1 MPIKQLSQTEPS
13 LSPTAPP
20 TWMARIDVLQSLRV
34 HRLLATVIALSTM
47 GLGVAIMLSRRPSY
61 EAVSVIYVSP
71 NFHPTLATNAEQ
83 EYPYDN
89 FVEEQVRTITSYNVL
104 ADALK
109 KLKPG
114 VWQFPGESLDSAIE
128 RLQDALTP
136 KRDGQSFQVRISLL
150 GYNPENLPEIVNQ
163 ITESYLAGVKGEEF
177 YGRDERLESLRKE
190 RAEVE
195 TDLAAKLKE
204 QTQISQTLG
213 VAVIPTEGAD
223 QIDTQ
228 VAKLRGDLMVA
239 HEQRIQAEA
248 ALSALANGG
257 KTGSSAALDAAADEI
272 IASDPS
278 LLALKS
284 SLSTKRAVLLDQLAG
299 MTANHPMRK
308 STEAQLAEIESA
320 LQQMQA
326 NLRNHAAANLQT
338 KLRTDLKRAST
349 VEAQLESDLQSDTHQ
364 ATHAAPS
371 FQRAL
376 VLKAEISA
384 LQARYAALDERT
396 RNLELESKSPGS
408 VHMFAA
414 ARSADELPSKNKMIL
429 PVMFP
434 LALVL
439 AVLTV
444 VIIDLFDRRI
454 HSAYDIEL
462 TLGFPPIGT
471 LFDDQD
477 VTMQVFDECTL
488 RLAAGIDQAA
498 RTEGVRTIVVTS
510 VNAGA
515 GTTSIVENLGSTLAK
530 LGRKTLTI
538 DATGMTSPVAYVTLN
553 LEQTAH
559 RGVGGLPAV
568 RPDVDIQSTAVIA
581 QPFSQKLTPLT
592 NFMDQAF
599 KDLTTDYDVVLID
612 ATPLLISAE
621 TEYLARFADVTI
633 LVAEAEN
640 TTMAQVTRASRLLEK
655 LRIPGMAVI
664 VNKMAF
670 RRANRAMRE
679 DLSAFEAR
687 MEKANLRWNA
697 SWNRPPAPTGFDD
710 REEPESAPKEN
721 STYA

>member
-1 MPIKQLSQTEPS
+1 MPIKQLSQIEPS
-13 LSPTAPP
+13 LSPTGPP
-20 TWMARIDVLQSLRV
+20 TWLSRIDVLQSLRV
-34 HRLLATVIALSTM
+34 HKLLATVIALSTM
-47 GLGVAIMLSRRPSY
+47 GVGVALLLSRHPLY

-83 EYPYDN
+83 EYPYDS
-89 FVEEQVRTITSYNVL
+89 FVEEQVHTVTSYNVV
-104 ADALK
+104 ADAIK
-109 KLKPG
+109 RLKPG
-114 VWQFPGESLDSAIE
+114 VWQFPGESLDSAVE
-128 RLQDALTP
+128 RLQDSVTA

-150 GYNPENLPEIVNQ
+150 GSDPTNLPEIVNGL
-163 ITESYLAGVKGEEF
+163 TESYLAGVKGEEF
-177 YGRDERLESLRKE
+177 YGRDERLDSLRKE
-190 RAEVE
+190 RAGVE
-195 TDLAAKLKE
+195 SDLAAKLKE

-213 VAVIPTEGAD
+213 VAVISTEGGD
-223 QIDTQ
+223 QLDTQ
-228 VAKLRGDLMVA
+228 VAKLRGDLMTA

-248 ALSALANGG
+248 ALAALANGG
-257 KTGSSAALDAAADEI
+257 KAGSSAALDAAADEI

-299 MTANHPMRK
+299 MTASHPMRK

-326 NLRNHAAANLQT
+326 NLRSHAAANLQQ
-338 KLRTDLKRAST
+338 KLRTDLKRATT
-349 VEAQLESDLQSDTHQ
+349 VEAQLQSDLQSNTHQ

-376 VLKAEISA
+376 VLKAEITA

-408 VHMFAA
+408 VHMFSE
-414 ARSADELPSKNKMIL
+414 ARTAEQLPSKSKLIL
-429 PVMFP
+429 PVMVP
-434 LALVL
+434 LALLL
-439 AVLTV
+439 AVVTV
-444 VIIDLFDRRI
+444 VLIDLFDRRV
-454 HSAYDIEL
+454 HSAADIEL

-498 RTEGVRTIVVTS
+498 RTSGVRTIVLTS

-538 DATGMTSPVAYVTLN
+538 DASGMTSPVAYVNLN
-553 LEQTAH
+553 LDQTAH

-568 RPDVDIQSTAVIA
+568 RPDVDIQSTAIIA
-581 QPFSQKLTPLT
+581 QPFSHKLTPLT

-612 ATPLLISAE
+612 ATPILISAE

-633 LVAEAEN
+633 LVAEAEH
-640 TTMAQVTRASRLLEK
+640 TTRTQLARATRLLEK
-655 LRIPGMAVI
+655 LQIPGMAVI
-664 VNKMAF
+664 VNKMTF
-670 RRANRAMRE
+670 RRANRATRE

-697 SWNRPPAPTGFDD
+697 SWNRPPAPAVQDK
-710 REEPESAPKEN
+710 REEPETTPKEN

>member
-1 MPIKQLSQTEPS
+1 
-13 LSPTAPP
+13 
-20 TWMARIDVLQSLRV
+20 
-34 HRLLATVIALSTM
+34 
-47 GLGVAIMLSRRPSY
+47 
-61 EAVSVIYVSP
+61 
-71 NFHPTLATNAEQ
+71 
-83 EYPYDN
+83 
-89 FVEEQVRTITSYNVL
+89 
-104 ADALK
+104 
-109 KLKPG
+109 
-114 VWQFPGESLDSAIE
+114 
-128 RLQDALTP
+128 
-136 KRDGQSFQVRISLL
+136 
-150 GYNPENLPEIVNQ
+150 
-163 ITESYLAGVKGEEF
+163 
-177 YGRDERLESLRKE
+177 
-190 RAEVE
+190 
-195 TDLAAKLKE
+195 
-204 QTQISQTLG
+204 
-213 VAVIPTEGAD
+213 
-223 QIDTQ
+223 
-228 VAKLRGDLMVA
+228 
-239 HEQRIQAEA
+239 
-248 ALSALANGG
+248 
-257 KTGSSAALDAAADEI
+257 
-272 IASDPS
+272 
-278 LLALKS
+278 
-284 SLSTKRAVLLDQLAG
+284 
-299 MTANHPMRK
+299 
-308 STEAQLAEIESA
+308 
-320 LQQMQA
+320 
-326 NLRNHAAANLQT
+326 
-338 KLRTDLKRAST
+338 
-349 VEAQLESDLQSDTHQ
+349 
-364 ATHAAPS
+364 
-371 FQRAL
+371 

-414 ARSADELPSKNKMIL
+414 ARSAEELPSKNKMIL
-429 PVMFP
+429 PVMVP

-462 TLGFPPIGT
+462 ALGFPPIGT

-640 TTMAQVTRASRLLEK
+640 TTMAQLTRASRLLEK

-697 SWNRPPAPTGFDD
+697 SWNRPPAPTSFDN